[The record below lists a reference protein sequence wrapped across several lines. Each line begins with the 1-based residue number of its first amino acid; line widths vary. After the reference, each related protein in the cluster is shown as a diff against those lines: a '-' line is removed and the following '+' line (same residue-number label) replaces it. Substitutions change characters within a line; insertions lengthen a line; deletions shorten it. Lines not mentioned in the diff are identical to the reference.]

1 MNDKII
7 NLQKRINI
15 KFKNLNNLKKSITHK
30 SYDSFNNYEKL
41 EFLGDRILGFVI
53 SKKLIE
59 LYPNEKEGVL
69 DKKLASLV
77 NKNKCLE
84 VAKII
89 GLEKFILVGN
99 KNSKNKVENKIV
111 ADSIEALIGAIYYD
125 KGFEISEKF
134 ILNMW
139 KGFISSSEETIIDSK
154 TKLQEY
160 SLKKFKTLPIYKL
173 ISKSGPKHK
182 PKFIISVR
190 LQDSKFFNGQGDSKK
205 KAEQDAAKNL
215 LNNSKILWFGLIMAI
230 Y

>member
-1 MNDKII
+1 MSDKLN
-7 NLQKRINI
+7 NLQKKINI
-15 KFKNLNNLKKSITHK
+15 KFKNLNYLKKSITHK
-30 SYDSFNNYEKL
+30 SYDSLNNYEKF

-99 KNSKNKVENKIV
+99 KSTNTKVENKII

-125 KGFEISEKF
+125 KGFEVSEKF

-139 KGFISSSEETIIDSK
+139 KSFINLSEKTIIDSK

-160 SLKKFKTLPIYKL
+160 SLKKFKSLPIYKL
-173 ISKSGPKHK
+173 VSSSGPKHK
-182 PKFIISVR
+182 PNFTISVK
-190 LQDSKFFNGQGDSKK
+190 LKDTKFFDGSGDSKK
-205 KAEQDAAKNL
+205 KAEQNAAKKL
-215 LNNSKILWFGLIMAI
+215 LDSIKLK
-230 Y
+230 

>member
-1 MNDKII
+1 MSDKLN
-7 NLQKRINI
+7 NLQKKISI
-15 KFKNLNNLKKSITHK
+15 KFKNLNYLKKSITHK
-30 SYDSFNNYEKL
+30 SYDPLNNYEKL

-77 NKNKCLE
+77 NKNQCLE

-99 KNSKNKVENKIV
+99 KSAKTKVENKII

-125 KGFEISEKF
+125 KGFEVSEKF
-134 ILNMW
+134 ILNIW
-139 KGFISSSEETIIDSK
+139 KNFINLSEKTIIDSK

-160 SLKKFKTLPIYKL
+160 SLKKFKSLPIYKL
-173 ISKSGPKHK
+173 VSSSGPKHK
-182 PKFIISVR
+182 PKFTISVR
-190 LQDSKFFNGQGDSKK
+190 LKDTKLYEGSGDSKK
-205 KAEQDAAKNL
+205 KAEQNAAKKL
-215 LNNSKILWFGLIMAI
+215 LDNIK
-230 Y
+230 

>member
-1 MNDKII
+1 MKDKYL
-7 NLQKRINI
+7 NLQKKINI
-15 KFKNLNNLKKSITHK
+15 KFKNLNFLKKSITHK
-30 SYDSFNNYEKL
+30 SHDSVNNYEKL

-59 LYPNEKEGVL
+59 LYPSEKEGIL

-89 GLEKFILVGN
+89 SLEKFILVGN
-99 KNSKNKVENKIV
+99 KSYKNKIENKIV

-125 KGFEISEKF
+125 KGFDASEKF

-139 KGFISSSEETIIDSK
+139 KSFISSSDETIVDPK

-173 ISKSGPKHK
+173 ISRSGPKHK
-182 PKFIISVR
+182 PKFLVSVR
-190 LQDSKFFNGQGDSKK
+190 LHGSKFYNGKGDSKK
-205 KAEQDAAKNL
+205 KAEQNAAKNL
-215 LNNSKILWFGLIMAI
+215 LDDSKIE
-230 Y
+230 

>member
-1 MNDKII
+1 MKDKLN
-7 NLQKRINI
+7 NLQKKINI
-15 KFKNLNNLKKSITHK
+15 KFKNVNYLKKSITHK
-30 SYDSFNNYEKL
+30 SYDSLNNYEKL

-77 NKNKCLE
+77 NKNQCLE

-99 KNSKNKVENKIV
+99 KSTKSKVENKII
-111 ADSIEALIGAIYYD
+111 ADSIEALIGGIYYD
-125 KGFEISEKF
+125 KGFEVSERF

-139 KGFISSSEETIIDSK
+139 KNFINLSELTIIDSK

-160 SLKKFKTLPIYKL
+160 SLKKFKLLPIYKL
-173 ISKSGPKHK
+173 VSSTGPKHR
-182 PKFIISVR
+182 PKFIVSVR
-190 LQDSKFFNGQGDSKK
+190 TKGTKLFEGTGDSKK
-205 KAEQDAAKNL
+205 NAQQDAAKKL
-215 LNNSKILWFGLIMAI
+215 LENIELK
-230 Y
+230 

>member
-1 MNDKII
+1 MRDKLA
-7 NLQKRINI
+7 NLQKKINV
-15 KFKNLNNLKKSITHK
+15 KFKNLNYLKKSITHK
-30 SYDSFNNYEKL
+30 SYDVINNYEKL

-59 LYPNEKEGVL
+59 LYPNQKEGIL
-69 DKKLASLV
+69 DKKLSSLV

-99 KNSKNKVENKIV
+99 KNAKTKIENKII

-134 ILNMW
+134 ILRMW
-139 KGFISSSEETIIDSK
+139 KKFINLSNETIVDPK

-160 SLKKFKTLPIYKL
+160 SLKKFKSLPIYKL
-173 ISKSGPKHK
+173 VSSLGPKHK
-182 PKFIISVR
+182 PKFIVSVR
-190 LQDSKFFNGQGDSKK
+190 LNDTKLYEGSGDSKK
-205 KAEQDAAKNL
+205 KAEQNAAKKL
-215 LNNSKILWFGLIMAI
+215 LDNIK
-230 Y
+230 

>member
-1 MNDKII
+1 MSDKLN
-7 NLQKRINI
+7 NLQKKISI
-15 KFKNLNNLKKSITHK
+15 KFKNLNYLKKSITHK
-30 SYDSFNNYEKL
+30 SYDPLNNYEKL

-77 NKNKCLE
+77 NKNQCLE

-99 KNSKNKVENKIV
+99 KSAKTKVENKII

-125 KGFEISEKF
+125 KGFEVSEKF
-134 ILNMW
+134 ILNIW
-139 KGFISSSEETIIDSK
+139 KNFIKLSEETIIDSK

-160 SLKKFKTLPIYKL
+160 SLKRFKSLPIYKL
-173 ISKSGPKHK
+173 VSSSGPKHK
-182 PKFIISVR
+182 PKFTISVR
-190 LQDSKFFNGQGDSKK
+190 LKDTKLYEGSGDSKK
-205 KAEQDAAKNL
+205 KAEQNAAKKL
-215 LNNSKILWFGLIMAI
+215 LDNIK
-230 Y
+230 